1 MFGICPLYNLV
12 EFVLIQVLYKS
23 RCDNKLAEI
32 TERAAADKRE
42 VSLSQ
47 QPNPFINVNISLI
60 ASFWNLQLT
69 LTTQCAL
76 L

>member
-1 MFGICPLYNLV
+1 M
-12 EFVLIQVLYKS
+12 QVLYKS

-47 QPNPFINVNISLI
+47 QSNSMINVNISFN
-60 ASFWNLQLT
+60 ASFWNL
-69 LTTQCAL
+69 
-76 L
+76 